1 MAAEQ
6 RVGGVIAQKRA
17 VAPDGDLTDYVLI
30 EHAKIII
37 IVLIT
42 YICQK
47 SCFTSTFFK
56 TRIVLFL

>member
-30 EHAKIII
+30 EHAKIIYYNSFDYVCLSKI
-37 IVLIT
+37 LF
-42 YICQK
+42 YLN
-47 SCFTSTFFK
+47 FF
-56 TRIVLFL
+56 